1 MYDYIYMIKFI
12 TFRLDPWA
20 TYVLPTPR
28 NIYDHHFW
36 NPPPEQVYKFRSS
49 KPKRPASLKVIFTA
63 IKNIFCLLQKFTTYS
78 DVTFTFLFCYR
89 SMSAMLEYLQA
100 TRK

>member
-1 MYDYIYMIKFI
+1 MIIFI

-36 NPPPEQVYKFRSS
+36 NPPPEQVYKFQSP
-49 KPKRPASLKVIFTA
+49 KPKRPASLKVIFTV
-63 IKNIFCLLQKFTTYS
+63 IKKIFCLLH
-78 DVTFTFLFCYR
+78 
-89 SMSAMLEYLQA
+89 ENLQL
-100 TRK
+100 TVM

>member
-1 MYDYIYMIKFI
+1 MIEFI

-49 KPKRPASLKVIFTA
+49 KPKRPASLKVIFTV
-63 IKNIFCLLQKFTTYS
+63 IKNIFCLLHEKIIIQN
-78 DVTFTFLFCYR
+78 
-89 SMSAMLEYLQA
+89 LQL
-100 TRK
+100 TVM

>member
-1 MYDYIYMIKFI
+1 MYDDIYTMKFI

-36 NPPPEQVYKFRSS
+36 NPPPEHVYKFRSS
-49 KPKRPASLKVIFTA
+49 KPKRPASLKVIFTV
-63 IKNIFCLLQKFTTYS
+63 IKNIFCLLN
-78 DVTFTFLFCYR
+78 
-89 SMSAMLEYLQA
+89 LQL
-100 TRK
+100 TVM

>member
-1 MYDYIYMIKFI
+1 MYDDIYTIKFI

-36 NPPPEQVYKFRSS
+36 NPPPEHVYKFRSS
-49 KPKRPASLKVIFTA
+49 KPKRPASLKVIFTM
-63 IKNIFCLLQKFTTYS
+63 IKNMFGLLQNLHYKTYS

-89 SMSAMLEYLQA
+89 SMSAM
-100 TRK
+100 